1 MKCLLKYFFVLIIL
15 GLLQTSCDL
24 REGTIVYDVEFPL
37 ADEVDTGGSSGGGGS
52 GGVPSQITN
61 LAASAG
67 SQQNTLTWSAPAG
80 ADNYTLYWSASTP
93 VTTSSGNFT
102 LASGTI
108 SYTHSGLTSGT
119 TYYYAIAS
127 TNSDGTAGLSNEVSG
142 TPSGFSGP
150 PVCNTSGTLT
160 DNDTDLLVHY
170 AFENNLNDVKNANS
184 DGRYYLT
191 NTGGT
196 IKYAQSCAYGQAA
209 YFDSS
214 TGYLENNNFNRT
226 NITSL
231 DSGNFTIAL
240 WVNRDADM
248 AEFASAISSKD
259 ISNNTGTW
267 GDSIQID
274 VDEISGNNYI
284 RWNNAPPAG
293 IASQAM
299 ITDGTVLSDW
309 SYLTAVHYDNDTAQ
323 FYRNGMLVGT
333 HTTFPARW
341 YKMKVGI
348 NRLNDKTWKGYIDEV
363 KVYNR
368 AFDGDDVKNAC
379 LLYNNCTGVK
389 PAKPDNL
396 TAAGGSGQNVL
407 TWNATNGTDNYT
419 LYWSTDNS
427 SFTAIS
433 PVITGT
439 NHTHTGLSGSTTY
452 YYYVKAN
459 NVTGASGESNR
470 ANATTVPNPPTNLAG
485 TTPANTQQVN
495 LTWTQSLG
503 GLAHSYVIY
512 WKKASGSPISFD
524 PNDNNTYHGK
534 ITIDNSSKISHVH
547 GGLDGA
553 TQYNYIIRA
562 ETAIGGVSTSE
573 PSSNSYSITTN
584 SFITDTIATDN
595 DPDLMVYYDFNDNG
609 TLNSNLMNKSPVT
622 AGSYNLTASGS
633 TIVTAE
639 SRFTGNAAAYF
650 DADEGYAYNNDFND
664 DNITQLSN
672 TGNFTISAW
681 VYPDQDMSK
690 FASIIST
697 GVSTNKDTGAF
708 QMSNTNN
715 SPNKIGMFAQN
726 KDIKLESSATS
737 NNTWYHAVFV
747 KEQNGTDN
755 GTGRFYLDG
764 VEVDNETN
772 FKTGFKKIKI
782 GINRVTQNSWKG
794 YIDEF
799 KVYRRAL
806 DATEVNNVYTRDYP

>member
-15 GLLQTSCDL
+15 GLLQTGCDL

-37 ADEVDTGGSSGGGGS
+37 ADEVDTGGSSGGDS
-52 GGVPSQITN
+52 GGAPSQITN

-80 ADNYTLYWSASTP
+80 ADN
-93 VTTSSGNFT
+93 F
-102 LASGTI
+102 
-108 SYTHSGLTSGT
+108 
-119 TYYYAIAS
+119 
-127 TNSDGTAGLSNEVSG
+127 
-142 TPSGFSGP
+142 
-150 PVCNTSGTLT
+150 
-160 DNDTDLLVHY
+160 
-170 AFENNLNDVKNANS
+170 
-184 DGRYYLT
+184 
-191 NTGGT
+191 
-196 IKYAQSCAYGQAA
+196 
-209 YFDSS
+209 
-214 TGYLENNNFNRT
+214 
-226 NITSL
+226 
-231 DSGNFTIAL
+231 
-240 WVNRDADM
+240 
-248 AEFASAISSKD
+248 
-259 ISNNTGTW
+259 
-267 GDSIQID
+267 
-274 VDEISGNNYI
+274 
-284 RWNNAPPAG
+284 
-293 IASQAM
+293 
-299 ITDGTVLSDW
+299 
-309 SYLTAVHYDNDTAQ
+309 
-323 FYRNGMLVGT
+323 
-333 HTTFPARW
+333 
-341 YKMKVGI
+341 
-348 NRLNDKTWKGYIDEV
+348 
-363 KVYNR
+363 
-368 AFDGDDVKNAC
+368 
-379 LLYNNCTGVK
+379 
-389 PAKPDNL
+389 
-396 TAAGGSGQNVL
+396 
-407 TWNATNGTDNYT
+407 T

-690 FASIIST
+690 FASIMST
-697 GVSTNKDTGAF
+697 GDSTNKDTGAF

-755 GTGRFYLDG
+755 GTGRFYLNG